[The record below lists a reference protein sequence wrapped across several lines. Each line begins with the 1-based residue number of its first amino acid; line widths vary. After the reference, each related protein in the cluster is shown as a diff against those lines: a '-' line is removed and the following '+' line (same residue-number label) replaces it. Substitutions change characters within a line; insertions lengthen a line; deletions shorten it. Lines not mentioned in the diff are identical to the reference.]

1 MFIQKICEAKL
12 KEFVIFLEAISA
24 KILFKFYFN
33 NNYYQLSCSFS
44 KKF

>member
-12 KEFVIFLEAISA
+12 KEFVIFLEAILS
-24 KILFKFYFN
+24 KIVFYFN
-33 NNYYQLSCSFS
+33 NNYYQLSCSFP